1 MPELNLFIE
10 FGRRNL
16 TMMNRIAIS
25 AALLAGVMSAQAVV
39 TGSMSAMTSFGNIG
53 TGWYQPLGAPASDW
67 PSLGNSTAANTR
79 GIAFANNN
87 LYVATR
93 EGGNAISIHDKDTGK
108 KTGTL
113 NMTGVTGGAVVVS
126 AVRTDADGRIYLSNV
141 TTNAT
146 TTAVKIYRW
155 DNNSSAP
162 TVVFNSAIPG
172 AYRLG
177 DSMDVIGSG
186 NNVKIALGIN
196 NTGGTA
202 PAGSAGYSILSS
214 DPTTGVFSAANYAFG
229 APVVAGDFRL
239 GITFLDSNTVMGTQG
254 GAAARLTSLTGGLLG
269 TSPLSTLS
277 ERGMDYT
284 TIDGV
289 KVLATIDTVSSLVRI
304 YDMTNPSAPVSL
316 ASLDLTSGSTIA
328 GNNGLSAVAWG
339 NISGKN
345 ATLYALNANDGIQA
359 FNVTVVPEPATMTA
373 LAFGLAAMAR
383 RRKQK

>member
-1 MPELNLFIE
+1 
-10 FGRRNL
+10 
-16 TMMNRIAIS
+16 MMNRIAIS